1 MNKADLVAA
10 VAGKIDFSKRETERV
25 LDAVVDT
32 ISEALGNGDKVQLAG
47 FGTFEVKQRA
57 SRTCNNPRTGEL
69 MEIPAKT
76 VPVFKA
82 GSKLK
87 NAVAG

>member
-1 MNKADLVAA
+1 MNKAEMVAV

-25 LDAVVDT
+25 LDAVIDT
-32 ISEALGNGDKVQLAG
+32 ITETLSNGDKVQFAG

-57 SRTCNNPRTGEL
+57 ARTCNNPRTGEL
-69 MEIPAKT
+69 MEIDAKS

-87 NAVAG
+87 DAVAG